1 MSRSERKQSGWQ
13 SFVLPILLL
22 ILIIAVFLYYKGTFQ
37 TDSALHRN
45 MSDNQKRDT
54 EEQKDGDEHKKSIL
68 MEDGTLK
75 EIGRASCR
83 ERV

>member
-45 MSDNQKRDT
+45 MRDR
-54 EEQKDGDEHKKSIL
+54 KS
-68 MEDGTLK
+68 
-75 EIGRASCR
+75 
-83 ERV
+83 VV